1 MRRYRLGSHARYDL
15 KVHLVWVPKYRKRV
29 LTGAVAV
36 RVRDLL
42 RPIAAESDLHIIS
55 GKVAADHVHLF
66 ISYRAHQNI
75 SQIVQWLKGTS
86 SRLLL
91 QEFPHLKRQFW
102 GRHFWAR
109 GYFAVT
115 SGTITDDMINEYIN
129 EQEGEPVPVRAAP
142 RAGLA
147 RRDGDAGRAALPDPA
162 PGGSGLSLRS
172 VGTFRPA
179 GSRAALDSIGF
190 SAGGGG

>member
-36 RVRDLL
+36 RARDLL
-42 RPIAAESDLHIIS
+42 RQIAAENDLQIIS

-66 ISYRAHQNI
+66 LSYRAHQNI

-91 QEFPHLKRQFW
+91 QEFPTSSASS
-102 GRHFWAR
+102 GA
-109 GYFAVT
+109 GT
-115 SGTITDDMINEYIN
+115 SGH
-129 EQEGEPVPVRAAP
+129 AATLQSLP
-142 RAGLA
+142 A
-147 RRDGDAGRAALPDPA
+147 RSPTR
-162 PGGSGLSLRS
+162 
-172 VGTFRPA
+172 
-179 GSRAALDSIGF
+179 
-190 SAGGGG
+190 